1 MKLKSKISI
10 VGLSLLSFACSNLDT
25 TNSDYLLG
33 SQYPENA
40 EQAIRVSTPVFA
52 GTKDMLD
59 NGGWWFTQEITSD
72 EAVAPTRGADWDD
85 GGKWRQLSK
94 HEWTPTTDAVAG
106 LWRFVYGNIPKANRA
121 IELLE
126 AGAATSNEVKTVL
139 AQTKVSRAYY
149 FYIAMDN
156 FGAIPMPLTFTGAD
170 EFPARTPR
178 AEVFAQLVKD
188 INESLP
194 FLPDP
199 KPGVSNSS
207 INKGT
212 AYTLLAKLYLNAQ
225 VYTGTAKWAEA
236 LQACDKVMALGY
248 QLEAN
253 PLDSFKTKNEAS
265 KENIYTIAYD
275 QDAFKGFNLHMRTL
289 HYLSQLTF
297 AMSTSPWNGFATL
310 EAHYNTFASNDLRK
324 KMLLSGQQY
333 TATGG
338 VITDP
343 AANDSPLIFTPN
355 IPALQMSNSVYS
367 KEVVKMSGVRVAK
380 WEIAPGAKENL
391 SNDFAIFRYADIL
404 LMKAEAQVRING
416 AGAGDALVNQIRTRA
431 GLSASNGFT
440 LDDILTER
448 GREMMWEGHRR
459 QDLIRFGKYVNI
471 WWEKSNTD
479 PNRNLFPVPE
489 FAILANSHLLPQ
501 NQGY

>member
-10 VGLSLLSFACSNLDT
+10 VGLSLLTFACSNLDT

-40 EQAIRVSTPVFA
+40 EQALRVSTPVFA
-52 GTKDMLD
+52 GTQPMLD

-94 HEWTPTTDAVAG
+94 HEWTPTTEAVTN
-106 LWRFVYGNIPKANRA
+106 LWNFVYTNIPQANAA

-126 AGAATSNEVKTVL
+126 EGADASTDVRTVL

-156 FGAIPMPLTFTGAD
+156 FGAIPMPLTFTNAN
-170 EFPARTPR
+170 EFPPRTPR

-194 FLPDP
+194 FLPP
-199 KPGVSNSS
+199 AKPGVNNSE
-207 INKGT
+207 INIGT
-212 AYTLLAKLYLNAQ
+212 AYALLAKLYLNAQ
-225 VYTGTAKWAEA
+225 VYTGTAMWSEA
-236 LQACDKVMALGY
+236 IQACDHLMTLGY
-248 QLEAN
+248 QLETN
-253 PLDSFKTKNEAS
+253 PLDSFKTINETS
-265 KENIYTIAYD
+265 KENIYTIAYE
-275 QDAFKGFNLHMRTL
+275 QDKFKGFNLHMRTL
-289 HYLSQLTF
+289 NYLSKLTF

-324 KMLLSGQQY
+324 KMLLEGQQY
-333 TATGG
+333 TISGDIIIDET
-338 VITDP
+338 
-343 AANDSPLIFTPN
+343 ANNAPLIFTPN

-367 KEVVKMSGVRVAK
+367 PEVVKMSGVRVAK
-380 WEIAPGAKENL
+380 WEIAEGAKENL
-391 SNDFAIFRYADIL
+391 SNDFAIFRYADFL
-404 LMKAEAQVRING
+404 LMKAEAQVRLSG

-431 GLSASNGFT
+431 GLAAASGFT
-440 LDDILTER
+440 LDDILAER

-459 QDLIRFGKYVNI
+459 QDLIRFGKFQNT
-471 WWEKSNTD
+471 WWEKTDTD
-479 PNRNLFPVPE
+479 PIRNLFPVPE
-489 FAILANSHLLPQ
+489 TAYRANKNLLPQ
-501 NQGY
+501 NPGY